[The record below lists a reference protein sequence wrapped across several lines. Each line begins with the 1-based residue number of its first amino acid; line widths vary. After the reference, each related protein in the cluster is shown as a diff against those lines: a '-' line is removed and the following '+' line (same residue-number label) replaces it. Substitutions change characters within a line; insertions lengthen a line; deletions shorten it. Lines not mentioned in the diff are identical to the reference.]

1 MGKPRVRSY
10 DSRGSSAGP
19 DRQGSVLGALGCF
32 APGARRAG
40 HDDRRGVRRQLVQLE
55 GARVARGG
63 CCRGARAALQVHAF
77 HPLEERLRRNKMRS
91 TNDPLA
97 RRKVAPKRA
106 AQLVLILGSMA
117 LITYFLTIY
126 VDWHAIG

>member
-1 MGKPRVRSY
+1 
-10 DSRGSSAGP
+10 
-19 DRQGSVLGALGCF
+19 
-32 APGARRAG
+32 
-40 HDDRRGVRRQLVQLE
+40 
-55 GARVARGG
+55 
-63 CCRGARAALQVHAF
+63 
-77 HPLEERLRRNKMRS
+77 MRS

-106 AQLVLILGSMA
+106 AQLVLILGSMV